1 MMESRGPN
9 PEAKPIIAVSMG
21 DPLGIGPEIIVK
33 ALADK
38 GVRALARFH
47 VFGIESVL
55 SAAAHRAGIDPYWWK
70 VRHDSHLVD
79 TALVH
84 EVVVRDYPEFDRF
97 DEAALTHPD
106 HSKLGGEASFRFV
119 EDAISAAQLKEG
131 DPLRAAAI
139 VTAPISKTSWDLAGN
154 SRFPGHTELLAA
166 RFHAKRTAMLFVGP
180 TLRVIL
186 VTIHVPL
193 AQVPSLLTIG
203 RVHDAIELG
212 HEACVKLGVARPRV
226 AVCGLNP
233 HAGEGGRIGDEDQ
246 RVIEPAIK
254 ICRSQGVNV
263 RGPFPADTLFLAA
276 AKGEYDLVVAM
287 YHDQGLIPVKLLDRE
302 RAVNVTVGLGTA
314 IRTSPAH
321 GTAFDIAGQNRASE
335 ASMRAAV
342 ELAAGMARSD
352 SSQFT

>member
-1 MMESRGPN
+1 MMETRGT
-9 PEAKPIIAVSMG
+9 EKPIVAVSMG

-33 ALADK
+33 ALADRA
-38 GVRALARFH
+38 VRSLARFH

-55 SAAAHRAGIDPYWWK
+55 SAAAQRAGIEPYWWK

-97 DEAALTHPD
+97 DDAALTHPD

-119 EDAISAAQLKEG
+119 EDAITAAQLKKD
-131 DPLRAAAI
+131 DPLHAAAI
-139 VTAPISKTSWDLAGN
+139 VTAPISKTSWDLAGH

-166 RFHAKRTAMLFVGP
+166 RFHSKRTAMLFVGP
-180 TLRVIL
+180 MLRVIL

-193 AQVPSLLTIG
+193 AQVPGLLSIG

-212 HEACVKLGVARPRV
+212 NEACVRLGVSKPRV

-254 ICRSQGVNV
+254 MAQSPPHPPHSPGINV
-263 RGPFPADTLFLAA
+263 KGPFPADTIFLAA
-276 AKGEYDLVVAM
+276 VKGEYDLVVAM
-287 YHDQGLIPVKLLDRE
+287 YHDQGLIPVKLVDRE

-321 GTAFDIAGQNRASE
+321 GTAFDIAGRNKASE
-335 ASMRAAV
+335 ASMRAAI
-342 ELAAGMARSD
+342 ELAVGMARG
-352 SSQFT
+352 